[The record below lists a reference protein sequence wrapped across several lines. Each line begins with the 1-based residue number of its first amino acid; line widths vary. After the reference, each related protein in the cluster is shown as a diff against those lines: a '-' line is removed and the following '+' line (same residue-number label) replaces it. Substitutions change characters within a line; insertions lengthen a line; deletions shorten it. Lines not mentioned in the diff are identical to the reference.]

1 MSSLSISLFGSFR
14 ISRDNRS
21 LDLKVP
27 RAALALLAY
36 LLVYHQRSHP
46 RDILAGLFWGDHAQ
60 ERARSCLNTA
70 LWRLRSALEAGDV
83 GRGTYLITTPMGDV
97 GFNQESDHWLDVAVF
112 ESQISRASAQSPS
125 AMSAANAQELEHTL
139 QLYNG
144 ELLEGFYEDWALRER
159 ERLRGLY
166 LSGLKCLMGYY
177 KHIGAYEQ
185 SLKCGQ
191 QILSH
196 DPLREEIHREMIR
209 LYVDNGQRALAV
221 HQYQIC
227 RQALVQELG
236 IAPMEETQALHA
248 QIVTAGAHWMTE
260 VRTSD
265 QMINL
270 QQIRGQLSDL
280 LQEVDQT
287 REQLVRILQMVE
299 NLDCIQASNGPI
311 SPFHTK
317 TDL

>member
-1 MSSLSISLFGSFR
+1 MSSLKFSLFGSFR
-14 ISRDNRS
+14 IVHNNRP

-27 RAALALLAY
+27 RNALALLAY
-36 LLVYHQRSHP
+36 LLVYHQRNHP
-46 RDILAGLFWGDHAQ
+46 RDVLASLFWGDHAQ

-70 LWRLRSALEAGDV
+70 LWRLRSALEASEV
-83 GRGTYLITTPMGDV
+83 CRGTYLITTPMGDV
-97 GFNQESDHWLDVAVF
+97 GFNRESDHWLDVEVF
-112 ESQISRASAQSPS
+112 ESQISRAVAQSPS

-166 LSGLKCLMGYY
+166 LTGLKCLMGYH
-177 KHIGAYEQ
+177 KQIGAYEQ

-209 LYVDNGQRALAV
+209 LYVDSGQRALAIR
-221 HQYQIC
+221 QYQIC
-227 RQALVQELG
+227 RQVLVQELG
-236 IAPMEETQALHA
+236 IAPMEETQALYA

-260 VRTSD
+260 VRISD
-265 QMINL
+265 QPVNL
-270 QQIRGQLSDL
+270 QEIRGQLGDL
-280 LQEVDQT
+280 IQEVDQT
-287 REQLVRILQMVE
+287 REQLVRILQMVKDL
-299 NLDCIQASNGPI
+299 NCI
-311 SPFHTK
+311 
-317 TDL
+317 